1 MADRASNFE
10 KDVPNTV
17 LFCHFNSP
25 SLPAQHKGLKITL
38 DIMASQLIIVAVFT
52 LALLVSV
59 ALFQIAMQ
67 TGRSESSMTV
77 STSRVFHRPR
87 LAYYYR
93 FRFNFEF

>member
-77 STSRVFHRPR
+77 SMAMEDTPWPWKTRHLVNYSF
-87 LAYYYR
+87 
-93 FRFNFEF
+93 